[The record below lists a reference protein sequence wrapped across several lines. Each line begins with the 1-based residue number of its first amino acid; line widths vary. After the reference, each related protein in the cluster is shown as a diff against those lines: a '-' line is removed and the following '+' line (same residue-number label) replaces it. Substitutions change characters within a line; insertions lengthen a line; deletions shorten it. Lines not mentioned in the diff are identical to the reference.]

1 MALSLKTVPP
11 LQGARWVRD
20 GFRLF
25 GRHPLA
31 FSSMFAGFLLAML
44 VSSLVPLVGP
54 LVLLAAVPLLSLG
67 FMVACES
74 ALHDGPIHVGQFFS
88 PLRGDP
94 VRRRRLL
101 VLCGLYAVGAVLIM
115 LVADAVDG
123 GAFER
128 LQRLLAQGGRPKE
141 VQALL
146 AQGSFQ
152 GAMVLRALL
161 ITLLSVL
168 FWHAP
173 ALVHWGGQGAA
184 QALFSSTLGVWRC
197 KGAFF
202 VYTLTW
208 TGMVVLFGA
217 VTSLLLGL
225 LGQSRLTGLVALPG
239 GLILS
244 TVFYVS
250 LLFTYTES
258 FGGTR
263 ETPAP

>member
-1 MALSLKTVPP
+1 MALSLKTVSP

-31 FSSMFAGFLLAML
+31 FSALFAGFLLAML
-44 VSSLVPLVGP
+44 VSSLIPLVGP
-54 LVLLAAVPLLSLG
+54 LALLAAVPLLSLG
-67 FMVACES
+67 FMVAAES
-74 ALHDGPIHVGQFFS
+74 ALHGGPIHVGQFFS
-88 PLRGDP
+88 PLRADP
-94 VRRRRLL
+94 ARRRALL
-101 VLCGLYAVGAVLIM
+101 VLCGLYAVAAVLIM
-115 LVADAVDG
+115 VVADTVDD

-128 LQRLLAQGGRPKE
+128 LQRLLAQGGRNKE
-141 VQALL
+141 VEALL
-146 AQGSFQ
+146 AQPGFQ
-152 GAMVLRALL
+152 GAMALRAVL

-173 ALVHWGGQGAA
+173 ALVHWGGQGVA
-184 QALFSSTLGVWRC
+184 QALFSSTLAVWRC
-197 KGAFF
+197 KGAFL

-208 TGMVVLFGA
+208 TALIVVFGV
-217 VTSLLLGL
+217 VTSLLLSL
-225 LGQSRLTGLVALPG
+225 LGQARLMGMVALPG

-250 LLFTYTES
+250 LLFTYVES

-263 ETPAP
+263 EAPAP

>member
-1 MALSLKTVPP
+1 MALSLKTVAP
-11 LQGARWVRD
+11 LHGAHWVRD

-31 FSSMFAGFLLAML
+31 FSSLFAGFLLAML
-44 VSSLVPLVGP
+44 LSSLVPLVGP

-67 FMVACES
+67 FMVASES
-74 ALHDGPIHVGQFFS
+74 ALHAGPIHVGQFFT

-94 VRRRRLL
+94 ARRRALL

-115 LVADAVDG
+115 VVADTVDD

-128 LQRLLAQGGRPKE
+128 LQRLLAQGGRSKE

-146 AQGSFQ
+146 EQPAFQ
-152 GAMVLRALL
+152 WAMAMRTVL

-173 ALVHWGGQGAA
+173 ALVHWGGQGTA
-184 QALFSSTLGVWRC
+184 QALFSSTLAVWRC
-197 KGAFF
+197 KGAFL

-208 TGMVVLFGA
+208 TGLIVVFGV

-225 LGQSRLTGLVALPG
+225 LGQPRLMGMVALPG

-250 LLFTYTES
+250 LLFTYVDS

-263 ETPAP
+263 ETPTP

>member
-31 FSSMFAGFLLAML
+31 FSSLFAGFLLAML

-67 FMVACES
+67 FMVAAES
-74 ALHDGPIHVGQFFS
+74 ALHGGPIHVGQFFS
-88 PLRGDP
+88 PLRTDP
-94 VRRRRLL
+94 ARRRALL
-101 VLCGLYAVGAVLIM
+101 ALCGLYAVAAVLIM
-115 LVADAVDG
+115 IVADAVDD

-128 LQRLLAQGGRPKE
+128 LQRLLAQGGRSKE
-141 VQALL
+141 VEALL
-146 AQGSFQ
+146 AQPGFQ
-152 GAMVLRALL
+152 WAMGLRALL

-184 QALFSSTLGVWRC
+184 QSLFSSTLAVWRC
-197 KGAFF
+197 KGAFC
-202 VYTLTW
+202 VYSLTW
-208 TGMVVLFGA
+208 TGLIVVFGV

-225 LGQSRLTGLVALPG
+225 LGQPRLLGIVALPG

-250 LLFTYTES
+250 LLFTYVES

>member
-1 MALSLKTVPP
+1 MALSLKTVAP
-11 LQGARWVRD
+11 LHGAHWVRD

-31 FSSMFAGFLLAML
+31 FSSLFAGFLLAML
-44 VSSLVPLVGP
+44 VSSIVPLVGP

-67 FMVACES
+67 FMVASES
-74 ALHDGPIHVGQFFS
+74 ALHGGPIHIGQFFS
-88 PLRGDP
+88 PLRGDAA
-94 VRRRRLL
+94 RRRALL

-115 LVADAVDG
+115 VVADAVDD

-128 LQRLLAQGGRPKE
+128 LQRLLAQGGRSKE

-146 AQGSFQ
+146 AQPGFQ
-152 GAMVLRALL
+152 WAMGLRAVL

-184 QALFSSTLGVWRC
+184 QALFSSTLAVWRC
-197 KGAFF
+197 KGAFL

-208 TGMVVLFGA
+208 TGMIILFGV

-225 LGQSRLTGLVALPG
+225 LGQARLMGIVALPG

-250 LLFTYTES
+250 LLFTYVES

-263 ETPAP
+263 EAPTP

>member
-1 MALSLKTVPP
+1 MALSLKTVAP
-11 LQGARWVRD
+11 LHGAHWVRD

-31 FSSMFAGFLLAML
+31 FSSLFAGFLLAML
-44 VSSLVPLVGP
+44 LSSLVPLVGP

-67 FMVACES
+67 FMVASES
-74 ALHDGPIHVGQFFS
+74 ALHAGPIHVGQFFT

-94 VRRRRLL
+94 ARRRALL

-115 LVADAVDG
+115 VVADTVDG

-128 LQRLLAQGGRPKE
+128 LQRLLAQGGRSKE

-146 AQGSFQ
+146 EQPAFQ
-152 GAMVLRALL
+152 WAMAMRTVL

-173 ALVHWGGQGAA
+173 ALVHWGGQGTA
-184 QALFSSTLGVWRC
+184 QALFSSTLAVWRC
-197 KGAFF
+197 KGAFL

-208 TGMVVLFGA
+208 TGLIVVFGV

-225 LGQSRLTGLVALPG
+225 LGQPRLMGIVALPG

-250 LLFTYTES
+250 LLFTYVDS

-263 ETPAP
+263 ETPTP

>member
-11 LQGARWVRD
+11 LHGAHWVRD

-31 FSSMFAGFLLAML
+31 FSSLFAGFLLAML

-67 FMVACES
+67 FMVASES
-74 ALHDGPIHVGQFFS
+74 ALHGGPIHVGQFFT

-94 VRRRRLL
+94 ARRRALL

-115 LVADAVDG
+115 VVADTVDD

-128 LQRLLAQGGRPKE
+128 LQRLLAQGGRGKE

-146 AQGSFQ
+146 AQPAFQ
-152 GAMVLRALL
+152 WAMAMRTVL

-173 ALVHWGGQGAA
+173 ALVHWGGQGTA
-184 QALFSSTLGVWRC
+184 QALFSSTLAVWRC
-197 KGAFF
+197 KGAFL

-208 TGMVVLFGA
+208 TGLIVVFGV

-225 LGQSRLTGLVALPG
+225 LGQPRLMGIVALPG

-250 LLFTYTES
+250 LLFTYVES

>member
-1 MALSLKTVPP
+1 MALSLKTVAP
-11 LQGARWVRD
+11 LHGAHWVRD

-31 FSSMFAGFLLAML
+31 FSSLFAGFLLAML
-44 VSSLVPLVGP
+44 LSSLVPLVGP

-67 FMVACES
+67 FMVASES
-74 ALHDGPIHVGQFFS
+74 ALHAGPIHVGQFFT

-94 VRRRRLL
+94 ARRRALL
-101 VLCGLYAVGAVLIM
+101 VLCGLYAAGAVLIM
-115 LVADAVDG
+115 VVADTVDD

-128 LQRLLAQGGRPKE
+128 LQRLLAQGGRSKE

-146 AQGSFQ
+146 EQPAFQ
-152 GAMVLRALL
+152 WAMAMRTVL

-173 ALVHWGGQGAA
+173 ALVHWGGQGTA
-184 QALFSSTLGVWRC
+184 QALFSSTLAVWRC
-197 KGAFF
+197 KGAFL

-208 TGMVVLFGA
+208 TALIVVFGV

-225 LGQSRLTGLVALPG
+225 LGQPRLMGMVALPG

-250 LLFTYTES
+250 LLFTYVDS

-263 ETPAP
+263 ETPTP